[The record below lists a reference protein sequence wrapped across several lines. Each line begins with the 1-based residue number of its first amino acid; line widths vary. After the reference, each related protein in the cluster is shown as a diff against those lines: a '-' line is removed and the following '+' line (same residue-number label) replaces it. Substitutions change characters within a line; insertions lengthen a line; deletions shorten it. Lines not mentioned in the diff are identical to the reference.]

1 MNKRSPK
8 VPSRRAMQIQ
18 WLLFCLL
25 LVSGKPAFLPA
36 QQAGSAVGSAQQL
49 QQAVQ
54 QGQRGSAATGAH
66 SGAGSVAA
74 IAPEGI
80 ANLKLSPG
88 SMVEI
93 HVFEEPDIDGSYR
106 LDSAGEITMPL
117 GGKIP
122 LASLTLP
129 EAEAAI
135 GAKLVAEEVL
145 KTAHVQVNIDEYNA
159 DNVVL
164 IGEVVAPGRYPVLT
178 AHKLKDI
185 LAMSG
190 GLTALAGNEIVL
202 HRASQPAGVTETI
215 HDRGGLSD
223 PIAMDVDINPG
234 DSVLVKK
241 AGIVYVLG
249 AVNRPGG
256 YVMQENGELNVAEAV
271 ALALGTTPQAATNK
285 TRIIRK
291 GPDGSLLEISTLYD
305 KVTKGQV
312 VPLVLHAEDIV
323 FVPPSGWKAALSM
336 TASELNA
343 AATATIYRF

>member
-8 VPSRRAMQIQ
+8 FHSRRAMQIHR
-18 WLLFCLL
+18 LLFCLL
-25 LVSGKPAFLPA
+25 LLLGKPAFLSA
-36 QQAGSAVGSAQQL
+36 RQAGGAAQQL
-49 QQAVQ
+49 QQSVQ
-54 QGQRGSAATGAH
+54 QGQRGAAATGAH
-66 SGAGSVAA
+66 PGAGSEAT

-88 SMVEI
+88 SMVDV

-117 GGKIP
+117 GGRIP

-145 KTAHVQVNIDEYNA
+145 KTAHVVVNIDEYNA
-159 DNVVL
+159 ENVVV
-164 IGEVVAPGRYPVLT
+164 IGEVATPGRYPILT

-190 GLTALAGNEIVL
+190 GLTAIAGNEIVL
-202 HRASQPAGVTETI
+202 HRANQPTGVTEAI
-215 HDRGGLSD
+215 HDNGGLSD

-256 YVMQENGELNVAEAV
+256 YVMQEHGELNLAE
-271 ALALGTTPQAATNK
+271 ALALAMGTTPQASTNK

-291 GPDGSLLEISTLYD
+291 GPDGTLLEISSLYD
-305 KVTKGQV
+305 KVTKGEV
-312 VPLVLHAEDIV
+312 APLVLHPEDIV
-323 FVPPSGWKAALSM
+323 FVPTSGVKATVSLIQ
-336 TASELNA
+336 SELNA
-343 AATATIYRF
+343 AATATIYRY